1 MWKHEGKQRKS
12 GILAISRILV
22 TSEKAVQESGRGQAA
37 GRGRWQGTGSH
48 RTEGPQ
54 VEFGSLRKGDKP
66 EREAVENKIIFKG
79 KNSLKSN
86 TLQFKGRLVS
96 ILT

>member
-1 MWKHEGKQRKS
+1 MWKHEGKLRKS
-12 GILAISRILV
+12 RILAISRILV
-22 TSEKAVQESGRGQAA
+22 ILEKAVQESGGGQTA
-37 GRGRWQGTGSH
+37 GRWRGTGSH
-48 RTEGPQ
+48 KTEGPQ

-79 KNSLKSN
+79 KRSVKSN